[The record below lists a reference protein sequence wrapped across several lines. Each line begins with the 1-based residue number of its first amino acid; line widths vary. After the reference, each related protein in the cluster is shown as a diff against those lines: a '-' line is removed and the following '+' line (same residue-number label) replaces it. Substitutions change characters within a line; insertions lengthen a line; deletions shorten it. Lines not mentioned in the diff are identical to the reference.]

1 MSAEIAQ
8 AVVSALTVGSM
19 YALIAVGVTLIY
31 AATGIINFAQGE
43 FVMLGGMTMVTLYG
57 ERHWPLAAAIPAT
70 LAFTVVVAAALMLVS
85 FRSGS
90 SGRLIT
96 VLIISIGASM
106 ALSGGAYHLWDG
118 DVHRFPAF
126 SGETPFFLLGAAIP
140 PQALWVIGTAVAAT
154 LALSAFLRLTIW
166 GKAMRACAIDRGAA
180 ELMGIRVG
188 STVLLSFMMAGALG
202 CIAGIVVTPLTLVD
216 YGGGWL
222 LALKGFSAAML
233 GGMGSVVGAIL
244 GAMLFALL
252 ETFSVTF
259 VSAAMK
265 ELSTFVVIILVLM
278 IMPQGLMGG
287 RSREGLTDDDVM
299 GS

>member
-1 MSAEIAQ
+1 MLAEISQ

-19 YALIAVGVTLIY
+19 YALIAVGVTLVY

-70 LAFTVVVAAALMLVS
+70 ILVTVAVAAALMLVS
-85 FRSGS
+85 FRKGS

-96 VLIISIGASM
+96 VLIITIGASM
-106 ALSGGAYHLWDG
+106 TLSGGAYHVWDG
-118 DVHRFPAF
+118 DVHRFPPF
-126 SGETPFFLLGAAIP
+126 SGDAPILVLGAAIP
-140 PQALWVIGTAVAAT
+140 TQALWVIGAAVASMV
-154 LALSAFLRLTIW
+154 LLGAFLRFTIW

-180 ELMGIRVG
+180 ELMGIHVG
-188 STVLLSFMMAGALG
+188 STVLLSFVMAGALG
-202 CIAGIVVTPLTLVD
+202 CIAGIVITPLTLVD

-233 GGMGSVVGAIL
+233 GGMGSVVGAVL
-244 GAMLFALL
+244 GAMLFAFL
-252 ETFSVTF
+252 EALSVTF

-265 ELSTFVVIILVLM
+265 DLSTFVIIILVLM
-278 IMPQGLMGG
+278 FMPQGLMGG
-287 RSREGLTDDDVM
+287 RVREGLSDDDVM